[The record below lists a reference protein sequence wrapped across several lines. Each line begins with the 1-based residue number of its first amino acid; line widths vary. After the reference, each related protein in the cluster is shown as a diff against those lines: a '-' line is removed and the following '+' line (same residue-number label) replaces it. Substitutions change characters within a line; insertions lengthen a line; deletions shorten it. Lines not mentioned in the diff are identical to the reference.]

1 MPIQPTPVT
10 AALAGALS
18 AIAWPWLWPLVNDP
32 SSSSTTWLV
41 AGMLLFVALPAH
53 ALVVGFR
60 RQAVASGP
68 GIDKA
73 LLVRIGAWLLS
84 AAVCS
89 ALVSLYRPAG

>member
-1 MPIQPTPVT
+1 MTIQPTPVT
-10 AALAGALS
+10 AALAGAIA
-18 AIAWPWLWPLVNDP
+18 AIAWPWLWPLVTDT

-60 RQAVASGP
+60 REAAAP

-73 LLVRIGAWLLS
+73 LLVRIGAWLAS
-84 AAVCS
+84 AALFS
-89 ALVSLYRPAG
+89 ALVALYRPAA